1 MAMVNIE
8 GHGAFTLNAEQT
20 QALMSWMQQ
29 NGIAKTVNNEGSNY
43 DGNSLLNETEN
54 KNKKPPRSGPE
65 GDTYNFGGTW
75 L

>member
-20 QALMSWMQQ
+20 QALVSWMQQ
-29 NGIAKTVNNEGSNY
+29 NGIAKTVNNEGSSY
-43 DGNSLLNETEN
+43 DGNTLLNETDEKRPN
-54 KNKKPPRSGPE
+54 KSGPD